1 MLGWV
6 RNLEKGFMMLWLF
19 LKYGGKEIKFGL
31 VIVIVWYFLWYLIFL
46 CLNMIIFLYDNLK
59 WGKYVLNVY
68 ILLNDVY
75 MYW

>member
-59 WGKYVLNVY
+59 CGKYVLNVY